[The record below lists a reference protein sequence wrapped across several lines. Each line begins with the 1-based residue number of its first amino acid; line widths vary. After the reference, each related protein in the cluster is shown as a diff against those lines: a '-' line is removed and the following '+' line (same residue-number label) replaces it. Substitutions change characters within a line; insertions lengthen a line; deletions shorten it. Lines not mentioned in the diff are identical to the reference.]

1 MLRQQQMEQE
11 E

>member
-1 MLRQQQMEQE
+1 MEQE